1 MNLRSI
7 ATGGVTYAE
16 WAERGG
22 GAEVKFD
29 LKFLD
34 YIKKKKLF

>member
-7 ATGGVTYAE
+7 ATGGVTNAE

-22 GAEVKFD
+22 GAEVP
-29 LKFLD
+29 
-34 YIKKKKLF
+34 LFIT

>member
-16 WAERGG
+16 SAERGG
-22 GAEVKFD
+22 AGAEVKFD

-34 YIKKKKLF
+34 